1 MRQDIKQ
8 ANDLGWYSVDE
19 EVLMKWTV
27 ARFPDGS
34 WTTGGK
40 PNDPDYANCEVFE
53 VDANDRFVRGQND
66 ECKRPAAHG

>member
-1 MRQDIKQ
+1 
-8 ANDLGWYSVDE
+8 
-19 EVLMKWTV
+19 MKWTV

-53 VDANDRFVRGQND
+53 VDAKDRD
-66 ECKRPAAHG
+66 TAKRKAQARRQRLIRKVAKL